1 MRTHDIESWRHRHD
15 FSAIDVHGE
24 RKTALV
30 AVLTAVTMVAEVIA
44 GVLFRSMALLA
55 DGWHMATHV
64 AAFGITLFAYR
75 YARAHAENPQ
85 FTFGTGKVSVL
96 AGFASAVAL
105 AAVALFMIMESAAR
119 LFEPQTIR
127 FNEAMIVAVVG
138 LLVNLA
144 SGLIL
149 RNGSH
154 GHRHGEERGEACEV
168 GPDEHP
174 MEGDHNLRAAYLHVL
189 ADALTSVLAIM
200 ALAAGKYLGWVW
212 MDPLMGVAGA
222 AVIGR
227 WSYGLVRDT
236 SRILL
241 DGAADEKTRAA
252 IKAAIELDA
261 DSRVADLHVWH
272 VGPYHLSAVVS
283 VVADRPQTPE
293 AYKQMLCGVPQ
304 LTHVTV
310 EVNQCRSEACAI
322 EGAGSPAAKG
332 KT

>member
-15 FSAIDVHGE
+15 FSAVDVHGE
-24 RKTALV
+24 RKTARV

-44 GVLFRSMALLA
+44 GLMFRSMALLA

-75 YARAHAENPQ
+75 YARAQADNPQ

-96 AGFASAVAL
+96 AGFASAIAL

-119 LFEPQTIR
+119 LFEPQSIR
-127 FNEAMIVAVVG
+127 FNEAMIVAIVG
-138 LLVNLA
+138 LLVNLV

-149 RNGSH
+149 RDGAHDH
-154 GHRHGEERGEACEV
+154 GHEHGQACEV
-168 GPDEHP
+168 DPRGHS
-174 MEGDHNLRAAYLHVL
+174 MEGDLNLRAAYLHVL
-189 ADALTSVLAIM
+189 ADALTSVLAIV

-222 AVIGR
+222 AVIAR

-241 DGAADEKTRAA
+241 DSSADEETRAA
-252 IKAAIELDA
+252 IKAAIEMDA

-272 VGPYHLSAVVS
+272 VGPYALSAAVS
-283 VVADRPQTPE
+283 VVADNPQTPE

-310 EVNQCRSEACAI
+310 EVNQCHAAACAI
-322 EGAGSPAAKG
+322 QEAAPSATKEHS
-332 KT
+332 

>member
-1 MRTHDIESWRHRHD
+1 MRTHDLDSWRHRHD
-15 FSAIDVHGE
+15 FSAVDVHGE
-24 RKTALV
+24 RKTARV
-30 AVLTAVTMVAEVIA
+30 AVLTAITMVAEVVA

-75 YARAHAENPQ
+75 YARINADNPQ

-119 LFEPQTIR
+119 LFEPQSIR
-127 FNEAMIVAVVG
+127 FNEAMIVAIVG

-149 RNGSH
+149 REGGH
-154 GHRHGEERGEACEV
+154 GHEHGEACEV
-168 GPDEHP
+168 RPGEHHR
-174 MEGDHNLRAAYLHVL
+174 EGDHNLRAAYLHVL
-189 ADALTSVLAIM
+189 ADALTSVLAIV

-222 AVIGR
+222 AVIAR
-227 WSYGLVRDT
+227 WSYGLIRDT

-241 DGAADEKTRAA
+241 DGAADEETRAA

-272 VGPYHLSAVVS
+272 VGPYQLSAVVS
-283 VVADRPQTPE
+283 VVADNPQTPE

-310 EVNQCRSEACAI
+310 EVNLCRSAACAI
-322 EGAGSPAAKG
+322 EGARPPAAMEKG
-332 KT
+332 

>member
-15 FSAIDVHGE
+15 FSAVDVHGE
-24 RKTALV
+24 RKTARV

-44 GVLFRSMALLA
+44 GLMFRSMALLA

-75 YARAHAENPQ
+75 YARAQADNPQ

-96 AGFASAVAL
+96 AGFASAIAL

-119 LFEPQTIR
+119 LFEPQSIR

-138 LLVNLA
+138 LLVNLV

-149 RNGSH
+149 RNGGHDH
-154 GHRHGEERGEACEV
+154 GHEHGQACEV
-168 GPDEHP
+168 NPGGHS

-189 ADALTSVLAIM
+189 ADALTSVLAIV

-222 AVIGR
+222 AVIAR

-241 DGAADEKTRAA
+241 DSSADEETQAA
-252 IKAAIELDA
+252 IKSAIEQDA

-272 VGPYHLSAVVS
+272 VGPYHLSAAVS
-283 VVADRPQTPE
+283 VVADNPQTPE

-310 EVNQCRSEACAI
+310 EVNQCHSAACAI
-322 EGAGSPAAKG
+322 QEAAPSATKEHI
-332 KT
+332 